1 MSRHLARDLLLVAED
16 LDGKGYLLVGVIR
29 RAARL
34 LAELED
40 EDRPRCRHCHRPLS
54 PAKTG
59 PPATYCGS
67 PCRQAAYRARTR
79 NVVGQ

>member
-34 LAELED
+34 LAELEL
-40 EDRPRCRHCHRPLS
+40 EDRPDDGCQGCGGRLDHPATGRRRVWCSERCRRRKRP
-54 PAKTG
+54 
-59 PPATYCGS
+59 
-67 PCRQAAYRARTR
+67 
-79 NVVGQ
+79 